1 MEEEN
6 VGDHDTCFESS
17 SGGDYKKVEAFG
29 LLDESW
35 FFGNLFKRRTRMSRC
50 YSDPCPSS
58 KFSQSSSAATTKEG
72 NGLARAPSLPPY
84 LGRELEE
91 VEKKKRNN
99 GNIKMSHLTRQ
110 TSDGNLLKART
121 PVPNE
126 NSTVE
131 IQKKRSDGKEKSRLT
146 GKGKSSLLRTPSLPV
161 SIGREELIDDENE
174 NDMRMS
180 KLIWQAWS
188 NSSENQPQ
196 RQTPKGVKHS
206 PSTTP
211 RNRPPR
217 KTEAVNI
224 NAKAVQETRQRPV
237 YQRTLKKSQSN
248 LEFHDEQG
256 FKDLRN
262 YKEVV
267 KQDKA
272 RRADLSKAW
281 IVQSFAAQTP
291 NCAAKTSTEDMKAQI
306 KFWARAVA
314 TNVRQEC

>member
-17 SGGDYKKVEAFG
+17 SGGDYKKVEASG

-35 FFGNLFKRRTRMSRC
+35 FFGNLFKGRTRMSRC

-58 KFSQSSSAATTKEG
+58 KFSQSSSAASTKDRK
-72 NGLARAPSLPPY
+72 GLARAPSLPPY

-91 VEKKKRNN
+91 VEEKKSNN
-99 GNIKMSHLTRQ
+99 GKIKMSHLTRQ
-110 TSDGNLLKART
+110 TSDGNLLKAPK

-126 NSTVE
+126 NSVE
-131 IQKKRSDGKEKSRLT
+131 IQKKRNDGKEKSRLI
-146 GKGKSSLLRTPSLPV
+146 GKGKSSLLRAPSFPV
-161 SIGREELIDDENE
+161 SIGREELIDEENE
-174 NDMRMS
+174 NDSRMS
-180 KLIWQAWS
+180 KLIWQAWA

-217 KTEAVNI
+217 KIEAVNI
-224 NAKAVQETRQRPV
+224 NAKAVKETSPRSV
-237 YQRTLKKSQSN
+237 NQRTLKKSLSN
-248 LEFHDEQG
+248 LEFHDQKG
-256 FKDLRN
+256 FKDLGY
-262 YKEVV
+262 YKEMA

-281 IVQSFAAQTP
+281 IVQSFAAQTS

-314 TNVRQEC
+314 TNIRQEC